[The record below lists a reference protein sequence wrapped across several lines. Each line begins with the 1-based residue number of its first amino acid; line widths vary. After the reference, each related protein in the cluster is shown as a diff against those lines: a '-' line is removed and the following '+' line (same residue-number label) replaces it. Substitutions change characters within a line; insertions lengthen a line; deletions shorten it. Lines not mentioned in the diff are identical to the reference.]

1 MDNFFSEF
9 APQSLQA
16 WQKSAT
22 QVLKGKPL
30 ADLDWQVDKDLQ
42 LAPLYAKA
50 AEAAASIATKG
61 GNGWEIVGH
70 FQADGRALKAVNEE
84 ILAALANG
92 CQEIVINLGAGQDI
106 AVLLDGVWTDML
118 RLSWQVADLTAA
130 LDLVAQLAALPK
142 AESLC
147 GHIHILQATTAE
159 NYTLVERLKAK
170 NLRFSCYTLSLP
182 DADSIAAAL
191 AQTLKSAENWLRF
204 CQNQGL
210 ALAEAVATMQVQ
222 IRVDNLYFVEIAK
235 IRAFKRL
242 WLALLQSL
250 NATAAFLPR
259 MQAQTSSQNDLNQ
272 ESRLS
277 LLAAT
282 NQALAAAI
290 AGIDAL
296 YICPPTG
303 WEGID
308 ETTACRLARNI
319 QHILQHE
326 SHLDAVA
333 DPAAGSYYIENATQ
347 ELTTKTWT
355 MLA

>member
-22 QVLKGKPL
+22 KVLKGKPL

-50 AEAAASIATKG
+50 TDIAAPIATKG
-61 GNGWEIVGH
+61 GNAWEIVEH
-70 FQADGRALKAVNEE
+70 FEADGRALKAVNEE

-92 CQEIVINLGAGQDI
+92 CQEVVINLSAAQDI
-106 AVLLDGVWTDML
+106 AILLDGVWTDML

-142 AESLC
+142 SESLC
-147 GHIHILQATTAE
+147 GHIHILRATAAE
-159 NYTLVERLKAK
+159 NYMLAERLKAK

-182 DADSIAAAL
+182 NADSIAAAL
-191 AQTLKSAENWLRF
+191 AQSLKSAENWLNF

-210 ALAEAVATMQVQ
+210 DLADAVATMQVQ
-222 IRVDNLYFVEIAK
+222 INVDNLYFVEIAK

-259 MQAQTSSQNDLNQ
+259 IEAQTSSQNDLNK
-272 ESRLS
+272 ESALS

-296 YICPPTG
+296 YICPPTA

-308 ETTACRLARNI
+308 EATARRLARNI
-319 QHILQHE
+319 QHILQQE

-347 ELTTKTWT
+347 ELTTKTWA
-355 MLA
+355 MLN